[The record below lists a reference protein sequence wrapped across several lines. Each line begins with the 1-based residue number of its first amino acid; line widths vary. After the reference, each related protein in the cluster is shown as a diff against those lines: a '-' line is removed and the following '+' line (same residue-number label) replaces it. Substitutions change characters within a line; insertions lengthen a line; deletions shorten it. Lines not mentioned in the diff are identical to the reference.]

1 MKKNQRWK
9 AVVAALLIALAIVFV
24 SQNREAAQ
32 IEFLLWTW
40 NASRAVALFTVFL
53 AGVLAGWLARGAAAR
68 RKKSQL

>member
-40 NASRAVALFTVFL
+40 NASRAVALLTVFL
-53 AGVLAGWLARGAAAR
+53 VGVLAGWLGRGAAVK